1 MKKIKIILLFVLV
14 CTLFSCQT
22 RFDLQSD
29 KDLNEVFTENEVRE
43 IEKMI
48 DYVDDRVVDITGN
61 KDIEQAYHQLLDKID
76 QTMQD
81 SAQFFVPFEDE
92 EKCLFVESI
101 DSTVFNEFW
110 YMNNHIR
117 SAIYKDSIY
126 KDLDNFKTLNLLHIG
141 RYSDYLQKIGE
152 NDAYYQSLR
161 ENLHIAGG
169 LSPTIVASFLK
180 MHNEFDFAIPKN
192 RLWATVFILAIE
204 EPFDNKME
212 RYLDQKK

>member
-1 MKKIKIILLFVLV
+1 MRMIKIALFGVV
-14 CTLFSCQT
+14 VFTLFSCQT
-22 RFDLQSD
+22 KFDLQSD

-92 EKCLFVESI
+92 EKYQFLEGL
-101 DSTVFNEFW
+101 DTTVFNEFW

-126 KDLDNFKTLNLLHIG
+126 KDLDNFKTLNLRHIG
-141 RYSDYLQKIGE
+141 RYSDYLKKIGKD
-152 NDAYYQSLR
+152 DAYYQSLR
-161 ENLHIAGG
+161 ENLNKAGG

-192 RLWATVFILAIE
+192 RLWATVFILSIE
-204 EPFDNKME
+204 EHLDKKME
-212 RYLDQKK
+212 RYLNQE

>member
-1 MKKIKIILLFVLV
+1 MGKIKLTLLFIVGFTV
-14 CTLFSCQT
+14 ISC
-22 RFDLQSD
+22 RSSFDLKSD
-29 KDLNEVFTENEVRE
+29 KHLNNVFSDNELKE

-48 DYVDDRVVDITGN
+48 NYVDDRVIEITGN

-81 SAQFFVPFEDE
+81 SGQFFLPFEDE
-92 EKCLFVESI
+92 EKYLFVESI
-101 DSTVFNEFW
+101 DTTVFNEFW

-126 KDLDNFKTLNLLHIG
+126 KDLDNFKTLNLRHIG
-141 RYSDYLQKIGE
+141 RYSDYLKKIGKD
-152 NDAYYQSLR
+152 DAYYQSLR
-161 ENLHIAGG
+161 ENLNKAGG

-192 RLWATVFILAIE
+192 RLWATVFILSIE